1 MQVGAVVKLAI
12 LHMLLEIWHT
22 GCQLILRN
30 VLQTKLLKAWRVDAG
45 GANIVRTRRTFTNPI
60 E

>member
-22 GCQLILRN
+22 RRQLILRN
-30 VLQTKLLKAWRVDAG
+30 VLQTKLLKTWRVNDG
-45 GANIVRTRRTFTNPI
+45 GANIVRTRWPVANPI